1 MAVVKKISELTPKG
15 SNLANN
21 DLLIVGVDNG
31 TDYDLK
37 SVTGAELLSTA
48 VSQTITN
55 GVTTSAPSQNAVYD
69 ALDLKVDKIA
79 GSRLI
84 TSAEGTILGNTSGT
98 NSGDETVTTIKSK
111 LGITTLSGSNTGDQ
125 NLQQV
130 TDLGTDTNKSIT
142 STGALYR
149 GTLSNATIQSS
160 TLVGGV
166 YTSIDADGK
175 VQVNTTG
182 NGVGLLK
189 SSNLVNNVT
198 LEFPNKSVGNYTIA
212 TTSDLTNKV
221 DSNTAITGATKTKIT
236 YDSKGLVTSGSD
248 ATTSDIADS
257 TNKRYVTDAQLTVLG
272 NTSGTNTGDQIISD
286 ATLTT
291 SDITTNDVSTTK
303 HGFVPKAPNNTTQYL
318 RGDGTWATPSAGG
331 LTYFTEAQST
341 ASPNATVN
349 VDSLTAVASTTDA
362 DFVVRPKGNGAL
374 LARVP
379 DNTGT
384 GGNKRGQYALDLSR
398 TAGASGAY
406 IAAGNYDIILGGTR
420 NQSNT
425 GTYSFIANGD
435 FNYCIGQYGTI
446 LNGNNNQVTAA
457 RGIVLNG
464 QYSQANAAHS
474 LAGAGLYNYA
484 NGPQSVALCNGTTAS
499 GTGSMSINQGTTAS
513 GQNSFAGGNG
523 STASGINSVVF
534 GDLGSA
540 NGIRNK
546 FAIGGS
552 GWSVNATQAG
562 IVQLD
567 ARTTGATP
575 TVLDA
580 NTANSGGVSAATQFT
595 LPNNSLMRVK
605 GTIQGKQSGS
615 TNVGVW
621 DFDAVLVRGTSAS
634 TMTVTTSNV
643 NVVTNLQSW
652 GTPTITAN
660 TTIGCM
666 TVTVTGIATTNI
678 QWACRIDSTETLYA

>member
-15 SNLANN
+15 SNLASN

-31 TDYDLK
+31 VDYDLK

-69 ALDLKVDKIA
+69 ALDLKVDKLA

-84 TSAEGTILGNTSGT
+84 TSAESTILGNTSGT

-160 TLVGGV
+160 TLLGGV

-212 TTSDLTNKV
+212 TTSDLTSKV
-221 DSNTAITGATKTKIT
+221 DSNTSITGATKTKIT
-236 YDSKGLVTSGSD
+236 YDSKGLVTSGTD

-349 VDSLTAVASTTDA
+349 VDSLTAIASTTNA
-362 DFVVRPKGNGAL
+362 DFAIVPKGTGAI
-374 LARVP
+374 LAQVP
-379 DNTGT
+379 DGTAT
-384 GGNKRGQYALDLSR
+384 GGNKRGVNSVDLQTFRSQ
-398 TAGASGAY
+398 AIEVASG
-406 IAAGNYDIILGGTR
+406 NYSAIVSGQY
-420 NQSNT
+420 NKST
-425 GTYSFIANGD
+425 GVNSFI
-435 FNYCIGQYGTI
+435 
-446 LNGNNNQVTAA
+446 
-457 RGIVLNG
+457 
-464 QYSQANAAHS
+464 
-474 LAGAGLYNYA
+474 GAGYSNNTSGSYSA
-484 NGPQSVALCNGTTAS
+484 GFGFGNTAS
-499 GTGSMSINQGTTAS
+499 GS
-513 GQNSFAGGNG
+513 GSFAGGSS
-523 STASGINSVVF
+523 STASNTTDFAFGSSCVISAGGYYGNVSMGYQNTISAGLASTVF
-534 GDLGSA
+534 GNGNIISNFHQFAAGNNHRLTSGNGSA
-540 NGIRNK
+540 SLGTSTMDNGFPRLMY
-546 FAIGGS
+546 GS
-552 GWSVNATQAG
+552 DGWVRGDSQSSKSILNG
-562 IVQLD
+562 
-567 ARTTGATP
+567 RTTNATP
-575 TVLDA
+575 TVLSVGRIGE
-580 NTANSGGVSAATQFT
+580 TVGGQIT
-595 LPNNSLMRVK
+595 LQNNNSIRFK
-605 GTIQGKQSGS
+605 GTIIARQSGS
-615 TNVGVW
+615 TNTAAW
-621 DFDAVLVRGTSAS
+621 DIDGIIQRGTSAA
-634 TMTVTTSNV
+634 TTTLLIGNV
-643 NVVTNLQSW
+643 NVVQNTPAW
-652 GTPTITAN
+652 GTPTLAAN
-660 TTIGCM
+660 TTLGCL
-666 TVTVTGIATTNI
+666 TVTVTGASATNI
-678 QWACRIDSTETLYA
+678 QWTCAIDTTEVIYA